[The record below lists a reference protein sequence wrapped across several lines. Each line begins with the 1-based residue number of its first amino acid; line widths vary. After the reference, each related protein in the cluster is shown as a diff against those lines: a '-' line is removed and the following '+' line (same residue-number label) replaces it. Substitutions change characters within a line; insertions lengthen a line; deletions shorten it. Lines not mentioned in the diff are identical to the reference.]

1 LTTQALSAFPAVH
14 IAPGISPAGYIPLD
28 QLGVAPI
35 RIGDEEIINLDV
47 PSFLFN
53 GLTLTRI
60 GIDSNGYLIVD
71 GGDPLG
77 GDNNCCNLEFG
88 PARPNGILAPFW
100 TDLDGGGVP
109 GIFTADVT
117 DGVNSWRVV
126 EWRVNI
132 SYTYDPAT
140 LAPPFGQPFLIGV
153 ENMDGSSFAS
163 IPLGTVPSGDLVV
176 TSDSCETTP
185 PTLTISVSP
194 PTLSPANH
202 RYVTVKATT
211 SASDNADPS
220 PTVALVSVTSN
231 EPDNGLDDGDTA
243 HDIVIVNDHT
253 FQLRAERSGTGTGR
267 VYTITYKATDACGNQ
282 TTTTATVKVPI
293 GKK

>member
-53 GLTLTRI
+53 GLTHTRI

-126 EWRVNI
+126 EWRVNV
-132 SYTYDPAT
+132 
-140 LAPPFGQPFLIGV
+140 FGT
-153 ENMDGSSFAS
+153 SSIRRFQVWMAS
-163 IPLGTVPSGDLVV
+163 T
-176 TSDSCETTP
+176 
-185 PTLTISVSP
+185 
-194 PTLSPANH
+194 
-202 RYVTVKATT
+202 
-211 SASDNADPS
+211 ASRTS
-220 PTVALVSVTSN
+220 PTPTTRRHSPL
-231 EPDNGLDDGDTA
+231 
-243 HDIVIVNDHT
+243 
-253 FQLRAERSGTGTGR
+253 RSGSR
-267 VYTITYKATDACGNQ
+267 S
-282 TTTTATVKVPI
+282 
-293 GKK
+293 